1 VAKKKGI
8 AVVLLSGGLDS
19 TTALYWAKSEY
30 SSVVA
35 LSIRYGQRHVKEL
48 NAARAVARAAKVQLH
63 EVAISLPWLQGSSLT
78 NSSLRIPDMPLKKI
92 GTGGIPST
100 YVPGRNTIFLS
111 LAVSLADA
119 VNASAIVIGAN
130 ALDYSGYPDC
140 RPPFI
145 SAFGRVA
152 VEGTKRGS
160 EGKPLKILAPLLR
173 LDKKGVVKL
182 AARVGAPLRLTWSCY
197 AGKARPCGVCDSCKL
212 RAKGF
217 REAGVTDPAS

>member
-1 VAKKKGI
+1 MAKKRI

-19 TTALYWAKSEY
+19 TTALYWAKREY

-48 NAARAVARAAKVQLH
+48 NAARAVARAAKVRLH
-63 EVAISLPWLQGSSLT
+63 EVAISLPWLGGSSLT
-78 NSSLRIPDMPLKKI
+78 NSSLRIPDVPLKKI
-92 GTGGIPST
+92 GQGGIPST

-119 VNASAIVIGAN
+119 VGAEAIVIGAN

-145 SAFGRVA
+145 NAFGVVA
-152 VEGTKRGS
+152 KRGTKRGS

-173 LDKKGVVKL
+173 LDKKGVVRL
-182 AARVGAPLRLTWSCY
+182 AQKVGAPLSLTWSCY
-197 AGKARPCGVCDSCKL
+197 TGGARQCGKCDSCKL

-217 REAGVTDPAS
+217 REAGLLDPAA